1 MFNKLE
7 KAKQRYEFLTEEIA
21 KPEVIANNN
30 EWKKLVKEHSGL
42 SPVVEKYEEWRKNNE
57 ALTDSLA
64 LSDAETDEEMLG
76 VFPGGEKWG
85 GAAYD
90 QLLFAIVAHGKEKE
104 KRQKRVWDL

>member
-64 LSDAETDEEMLG
+64 LSDAETDEEM
-76 VFPGGEKWG
+76 K
-85 GAAYD
+85 A
-90 QLLFAIVAHGKEKE
+90 LLHEEIKLLKEKKE
-104 KRQKRVWDL
+104 KGQHENKKK